1 MIRPIAVAVL
11 ALTLFS
17 GCEGM
22 RDALTAHTD
31 TAAKAESNELGA
43 GRLAQL
49 IGSSQAPVRKDVI
62 RTVADL
68 WVNYQLLALAAAEG
82 DSLNQPATIDSAM
95 WSLFA
100 NQRAQK
106 WFEQISRGWERV
118 DTAGAP
124 QKYASGELLAASHIL
139 LLTQNKPDSAKRN
152 ALARA
157 QQLRSRITAANFAA
171 LASTN
176 SEDTQSGAQGGSLG
190 VFPRGAMVPE
200 FQRALMALQPG
211 EISPVIET
219 PYGYHIIRRPTF
231 AEVRETFLEASRAH
245 SMQVAESTYM
255 ARMDSVS
262 KITVKKGAPSTA
274 RAIAADPDAHVKDR
288 EVLATSV
295 AGSFTAA
302 KLVRW
307 METFPPQQQVHS
319 RLIAAPDSIVTQFI
333 KNFVRNE
340 LVLRAAD
347 SAGIKIDP
355 SELRS
360 TRQSFV
366 AEVVNEWTQLGI
378 SPEMLADSATT
389 KEERIRLATARADR
403 YLERVLA
410 DEAPFVNVA
419 APVEWALRA
428 KYSHVINSAGLDR
441 AMQQA
446 VRVRA
451 SVDSTRTAQQP
462 PSAVPMPGMP
472 GMPGDGRLEA
482 RPAPA
487 APATP

>member
-11 ALTLFS
+11 ALTVFS
-17 GCEGM
+17 GCGGM

-31 TAAKAESNELGA
+31 TAARAGSNELGA
-43 GRLAQL
+43 KRLAQL
-49 IGSSQAPVRKDVI
+49 IGSGQAPVRKDVL
-62 RTVADL
+62 RAVADL

-106 WFEQISRGWERV
+106 WFEQVSQGWGRV
-118 DTAGAP
+118 DTAAAP
-124 QKYASGELLAASHIL
+124 QKYASGELLAASHVL

-152 ALARA
+152 ALVRAR
-157 QQLRSRITAANFAA
+157 QLRSRITGANFAE

-190 VFPRGAMVPE
+190 IFPRGAMVPA
-200 FQRALMALQPG
+200 FQQALLALQPG
-211 EISPVIET
+211 EISPIVET
-219 PYGYHIIRRPTF
+219 EFGYHIIRRPTF
-231 AEVRETFLEASRAH
+231 AEVREAFLEASRAH

-262 KITVKKGAPSTA
+262 RIDVKKSAPATA
-274 RAIAADPDAHVKDR
+274 RAVAADPDAHTKDR
-288 EVLATSV
+288 AVLATSV

-302 KLVRW
+302 RLVRW
-307 METFPPQQQVHS
+307 METFPPQQQVHT
-319 RLIAAPDSIVTQFI
+319 RLIAAPDSIVNQFI

-355 SELRS
+355 AELRS
-360 TRQSFV
+360 TRQTFV
-366 AEVVNEWTQLGI
+366 GEVVNEWTQLGI
-378 SPEMLADSATT
+378 SPAMLADSATT
-389 KEERIRLATARADR
+389 KEERVRLATARADR

-419 APVEWALRA
+419 APVEVALRA
-428 KYSHVINSAGLDR
+428 KYPHAVNNAGLDR
-441 AMQQA
+441 ALQQA
-446 VRVRA
+446 IRVRA
-451 SVDSTRTAQQP
+451 SVDSSRAAQQP

-472 GMPGDGRLEA
+472 GMPGDARLES
-482 RPAPA
+482 RPAQPGQ
-487 APATP
+487 

>member
-11 ALTLFS
+11 ALTLLS
-17 GCEGM
+17 GCDGM

-31 TAAKAESNELGA
+31 TAAKAGSNEFGA
-43 GRLAQL
+43 ARLAQL
-49 IGSSQAPVRKDVI
+49 IGNSQAPVRKDVM

-68 WVNYQLLALAAAEG
+68 WINYQLLALAAAEG

-106 WFEQISRGWERV
+106 WFELVSRGWGRV
-118 DTAGAP
+118 DTAAAP

-139 LLTQNKPDSAKRN
+139 FLTQNKPDSAKRS
-152 ALARA
+152 ALAKA
-157 QQLRSRITAANFAA
+157 QQIRSRLNASNFAS
-171 LASTN
+171 LASAN

-190 VFPRGAMVPE
+190 VFPRGVMVPE
-200 FQRALMALQPG
+200 FQQALLALQPG
-211 EISPVIET
+211 QISPIIET

-245 SMQVAESTYM
+245 TMQVAESTYM

-262 KITVKKGAPSTA
+262 KIVVKKGAPATA
-274 RAIAADPDAHVKDR
+274 RAVAADPDAHVKDR
-288 EVLATSV
+288 AVLATSV
-295 AGSFTAA
+295 SGPFTAA
-302 KLVRW
+302 RLVRW

-319 RLIAAPDSIVTQFI
+319 RLIAAPDSVVNQFI

-347 SAGIKIDP
+347 SAGIKIDAA
-355 SELRS
+355 ELRS

-366 AEVVNEWTQLGI
+366 AEVVNEWSQLGI
-378 SPEMLADSATT
+378 SPEMLADSAST
-389 KEERIRLATARADR
+389 KEERVRLATARADR

-419 APVEWALRA
+419 PPVEWALRA
-428 KYSHVINSAGLDR
+428 KYSHSINSAGLDR
-441 AMQQA
+441 ALQQA
-446 VRVRA
+446 VRIRA
-451 SVDSTRTAQQP
+451 SADSARTSQQP
-462 PSAVPMPGMP
+462 PSAVPMPGSPASAPP
-472 GMPGDGRLEA
+472 GA
-482 RPAPA
+482 RPAPT

>member
-1 MIRPIAVAVL
+1 MIRSFAVAIL
-11 ALTLFS
+11 ALTTLA

-31 TAAKAESNELGA
+31 TAARAEGNELAA

-49 IGSSQAPVRKDVI
+49 VGQSQAPVRKDVI
-62 RTVADL
+62 RTVADM

-106 WFEQISRGWERV
+106 WFQQISQGWGRV
-118 DTAGAP
+118 DTAAAP

-139 LLTQNKPDSAKRN
+139 FLTQNKPDSAKRN

-157 QQLRSRITAANFAA
+157 QQVRSSLNASNFAT
-171 LASTN
+171 LAQRH

-190 VFPRGAMVPE
+190 VFPRGVMVPA
-200 FQRALMALQPG
+200 FQNALLSLRPG
-211 EISPVIET
+211 EISPIIET
-219 PYGYHIIRRPTF
+219 QYGYHIIRRPTF
-231 AEVRETFLEASRAH
+231 AEVREVFLEASKAH

-255 ARMDSVS
+255 ARMDSIS
-262 KITVKKGAPSTA
+262 KITVKKGAPARA
-274 RAIAADPDAHVKDR
+274 RAIAADPDGHVKDR
-288 EVLATSV
+288 EVLASSV

-302 KLVRW
+302 RLVRW

-319 RLIAAPDSIVTQFI
+319 RLISAPDSVVTQFI

-347 SAGIKIDP
+347 SAGIKIDAD
-355 SELRS
+355 ELRN
-360 TRQSFV
+360 TRSAFV

-378 SPEMLADSATT
+378 SPEMLADSASTR
-389 KEERIRLATARADR
+389 EERVRLATARADR
-403 YLERVLA
+403 YLERVLT
-410 DEAPFVNVA
+410 DQAPFVNVA
-419 APVEWALRA
+419 APVEWALRS
-428 KYSHVINSAGLDR
+428 KYSSAVNNAGLDR
-441 AMQQA
+441 ALQQA
-446 VRVRA
+446 VRIRA
-451 SVDSTRTAQQP
+451 SVDSTRQTQQP
-462 PSAVPMPGMP
+462 QSAVPMPG
-472 GMPGDGRLEA
+472 GQGDARLQGS
-482 RPAPA
+482 PPPA
-487 APATP
+487 APPGQ

>member
-31 TAAKAESNELGA
+31 TAARAGSNELGA
-43 GRLAQL
+43 GRLAQF

-106 WFEQISRGWERV
+106 WFEQVSQGWGRV
-118 DTAGAP
+118 DTAAAP

-139 LLTQNKPDSAKRN
+139 FVTQGKPDSAKRN

-157 QQLRSRITAANFAA
+157 QQIRARITASNFAA
-171 LASTN
+171 LATAN

-190 VFPRGAMVPE
+190 VFPRGVMVPA
-200 FQRALMALQPG
+200 FQQALLSLRPG
-211 EISPVIET
+211 EISPIVET
-219 PYGYHIIRRPTF
+219 QFGYHIIRRPVF
-231 AEVRETFLEASRAH
+231 SEVRERFLEASRAH

-262 KITVKKGAPSTA
+262 KISVKKGAPATA

-288 EVLATSV
+288 AVLASSV
-295 AGSFTAA
+295 AGSFTAS

-319 RLIAAPDSIVTQFI
+319 RLISAPDSIVTQFI

-355 SELRS
+355 AEMRN
-360 TRQSFV
+360 TRASFV

-378 SPEMLADSATT
+378 SPEMLADSASS
-389 KEERIRLATARADR
+389 KEERVRLATARAGR

-428 KYSHVINSAGLDR
+428 KYSHAINSAGLDR
-441 AMQQA
+441 ALQQA
-446 VRVRA
+446 LRVRA

-462 PSAVPMPGMP
+462 PSAVPMPGVP
-472 GMPGDGRLEA
+472 GNAGLEA
-482 RPAPA
+482 RPTR
-487 APATP
+487 TPPPSS